1 MPGVGSTRKT
11 SQPKRNGVKENER
24 ERERKG
30 KVVTR
35 RGRGTERGGWLARR
49 AAFVYNTS
57 RDGVKTCGL
66 ESYVDPSSACRR
78 IELIPL
84 ISANDFAIVH
94 PRVSVSIVKG
104 PRRSKLVYIQMR
116 LLYIAPISSLSL
128 SLPPPLYN
136 AIPN

>member
-1 MPGVGSTRKT
+1 MV
-11 SQPKRNGVKENER
+11 
-24 ERERKG
+24 
-30 KVVTR
+30 
-35 RGRGTERGGWLARR
+35 RR

-128 SLPPPLYN
+128 SLSLSITRFQTNSSPVIFYSSRMPSQLAPPIFLDGRGS
-136 AIPN
+136 ARE